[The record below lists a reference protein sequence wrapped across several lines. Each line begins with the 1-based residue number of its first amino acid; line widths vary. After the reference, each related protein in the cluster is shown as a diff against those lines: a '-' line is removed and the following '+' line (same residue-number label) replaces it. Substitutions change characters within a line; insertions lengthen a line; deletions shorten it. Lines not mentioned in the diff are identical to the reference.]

1 MESGEWKEE
10 EEERWDGLR
19 VGRILKHYQEMQFE
33 ILARDL
39 LQEELNIVLE
49 SFKSGRDNGID
60 LRYAPSKDNS
70 LIVQCKHYSGKSG
83 IGKS

>member
-1 MESGEWKEE
+1 MPNYNFETLSGNE
-10 EEERWDGLR
+10 
-19 VGRILKHYQEMQFE
+19 FE

-60 LRYAPSKDNS
+60 LRYALS
-70 LIVQCKHYSGKSG
+70 
-83 IGKS
+83 